1 MPSDSTLMEK
11 DSYVSATR
19 PSQLD
24 TIIATAKREANLPA
38 KESSE
43 PMASIPLE
51 EERVTQPPKPNWIV
65 VFFSD
70 RPLAKIGGILLFLGA
85 LFFLSLIWSVIGAK

>member
-1 MPSDSTLMEK
+1 
-11 DSYVSATR
+11 
-19 PSQLD
+19 
-24 TIIATAKREANLPA
+24 
-38 KESSE
+38 
-43 PMASIPLE
+43 MASIPLE

-85 LFFLSLIWSVIGAK
+85 LFFLSLIWSVIGAKLKILIGLIFGFFLYGCGVWMDKK